1 MKVRMLVSIAGL
13 AMPHYGITGT
23 YSLAPGDVLELHD
36 ELAEKWIASGHAE
49 AVPEAVTA
57 EPELEAKEPSE
68 YLQTLIEKKPKRA
81 KAAQVSE

>member
-36 ELAEKWIASGHAE
+36 ELAEKWIASKHAE
-49 AVPEAVTA
+49 AVA
-57 EPELEAKEPSE
+57 EEPSE
-68 YLQTLIEKKPKRA
+68 FLQTLLQKKQKRS
-81 KAAQVSE
+81 KPAQESE

>member
-49 AVPEAVTA
+49 AIADEPEPEAQS
-57 EPELEAKEPSE
+57 PSE
-68 YLQTLIEKKPKRA
+68 YLQTLLQKKPKRA